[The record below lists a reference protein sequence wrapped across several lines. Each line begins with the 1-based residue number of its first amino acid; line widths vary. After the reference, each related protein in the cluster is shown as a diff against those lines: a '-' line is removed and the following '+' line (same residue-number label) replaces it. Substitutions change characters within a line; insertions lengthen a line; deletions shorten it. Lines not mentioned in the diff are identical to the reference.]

1 LHLDVQKRLVKVRGE
16 KKMKYYS
23 KIFMALLLML
33 VLLIAPRIGSI
44 VAGLFN
50 YASID
55 PDGAFM
61 WISVHHIVQ
70 ALVIVPVMLIL
81 SSTFKITFNLGFGD
95 RSIGI
100 KYLKRFVLVF
110 SVYTIIAFLITYI
123 SGGLQPFAYPLTL
136 RNIAGYL
143 GFQLLLSGPSE
154 ELVFRA
160 FAISAFAGLITDK
173 RINKHL
179 SVAVLFASIIFG
191 IAHINFAFNPFVMT
205 YSVFQVIYAVV
216 LGYFYGDCY
225 EKSKSVIYPMIMHS
239 FTNVLMIGV
248 TVIISLVS

>member
-1 LHLDVQKRLVKVRGE
+1 MKNFLKVLI
-16 KKMKYYS
+16 MILLAF
-23 KIFMALLLML
+23 IF
-33 VLLIAPRIGSI
+33 LIAPRIGGF

-61 WISVHHIVQ
+61 WISVHHIIQ
-70 ALVIVPVMLIL
+70 ALVIVLLMLLFSGAFNI
-81 SSTFKITFNLGFGD
+81 KFNLGLGD
-95 RSIGI
+95 RSVGL
-100 KYLKRFVLVF
+100 KYLKRFALGF
-110 SVYTIIAFLITYI
+110 TVYTLIAFLITFL

-160 FAISAFAGLITDK
+160 FAISVFAGLVTNK
-173 RINKHL
+173 RLNKHL
-179 SVAVLFASIIFG
+179 SYAVLFASIIFG
-191 IAHINFAFNPFVMT
+191 IAHINISFNPFGVS

-225 EKSKSVIYPMIMHS
+225 EKSKSVIYPMLMHS
-239 FTNVLMIGV
+239 FSNVLMIGL
-248 TVIISLVS
+248 TVVISFLL